1 MMFYVYRD
9 ENRHWRWRLMTV
21 SKQVLAE
28 SPKAYH
34 QKDDCRA
41 AIQLMKNCGV
51 ARVHEIPIQMSLE
64 QVLGSHLVKVVPSM
78 NDL

>member
-9 ENRHWRWRLMTV
+9 EDGHWRWRLMTA

-28 SPKAYH
+28 CPRAYH

-41 AIQLMKNCGV
+41 AIQLVKNCGV

-64 QVLGSHLVKVVPSM
+64 HILGPQVVKVAP
-78 NDL
+78 